1 MTRPTSP
8 PTSIPSGPDPDR
20 PAGPERVPWS
30 ILGPDFIATW
40 GRPRGKPMP
49 EHLEILG
56 QSGSGKSYFELCVLL
71 QRQRA
76 RKAHIVVL
84 ATKPADET
92 VTATGWPVITRWPPD
107 DARETAHIFWPPAGG
122 LSVEATKKQAAAH
135 HKLLSQIWRP
145 GANIIVV
152 FDEIADFCTD
162 LNFPADDIPMRNTIT
177 RYYRE
182 ARALGITIVASTQRP
197 QGVVRQVHSESSWTV
212 CFAPKDEED
221 AERMAQVLGG
231 KKTYMPILNSL
242 DRENYE
248 FLIVHGLTGQ
258 MYVSWIDHPLP
269 APLRKSD
276 R

>member
-1 MTRPTSP
+1 MTYPSSP
-8 PTSIPSGPDPDR
+8 PASTPSAPVAEPAT
-20 PAGPERVPWS
+20 AGPERVPWS
-30 ILGPDFIATW
+30 ILGPDFIAKW
-40 GRPRGKPMP
+40 GRPRGKNMP

-56 QSGSGKSYFELCVLL
+56 QSGSGKSFFELCILL

-76 RKAHIVVL
+76 RNSHIVVL

-92 VTATGWPVITRWPPD
+92 VSETGWPVIQKWPPP
-107 DARETAHIFWPPAGG
+107 EGSGTAHIYWPPAGG
-122 LSVEATKKQAAAH
+122 LTVEAQKQQAAALY
-135 HKLLSQIWRP
+135 KLLDQLWRP
-145 GANIIVV
+145 EANIIVV

-162 LNFPADDIPMRNTIT
+162 LNFPPETPMRTTIT

-197 QGVVRQVHSESSWTV
+197 QGVVRQVHSESSWTI

-231 KKTYMPILNSL
+231 KKTYMPILQTL
-242 DRENYE
+242 DREKYE
-248 FLIVHGLTGQ
+248 FLIVHGLTGK
-258 MYVSWIDHPLP
+258 MFISWIDHPLP
-269 APLRKSD
+269 PPVKNNR